1 MLTAEADASPDSL
14 PGPALRVV
22 LVEVGEEELA
32 FASIPALTGQVHEV
46 GTMDK

>member
-1 MLTAEADASPDSL
+1 MTAEADGSSDSL

-22 LVEVGEEELA
+22 LVKVGEEQLA
-32 FASIPALTGQVHEV
+32 SAGIPALTGQVHEV